1 MALAH
6 LPRFHACV
14 SIPRYDPAVVV
25 VSLSKKFHLPC
36 SMESGANLLKQ
47 PWWSCVSLSE
57 TLDSRCSSPPSCL
70 MGTCYLLGKV
80 AGLICWPLD
89 PQEYLQTLFVD
100 PDHLC
105 FDRTTYDNINGPG
118 GPFMLDIIGPAGPLM
133 YPDQISRYRPQ
144 ERPIL
149 PFM

>member
-1 MALAH
+1 MRFNTQIRSSCCCCILEQEISFAL
-6 LPRFHACV
+6 LQ
-14 SIPRYDPAVVV
+14 
-25 VSLSKKFHLPC
+25 
-36 SMESGANLLKQ
+36 SGANLLKQ

-57 TLDSRCSSPPSCL
+57 TLGSRCSSPPSCL

-133 YPDQISRYRPQ
+133 YPDQISRYRSSP
-144 ERPIL
+144 
-149 PFM
+149 